1 MASGRGLSLVSLG
14 LGERIKPGTVVVST
28 EAAEVAFSKRAL
40 SPAFVAAYMAALKD
54 LVDDGSYARIVPRY
68 LAP

>member
-1 MASGRGLSLVSLG
+1 VASGRGLSLVSLG

-28 EAAEVAFSKRAL
+28 EAVEV
-40 SPAFVAAYMAALKD
+40 AFVAAYTAALKD
-54 LVDDGSYARIVPRY
+54 QVDDGSYARIVPRY